1 VKSNL
6 LHQGMWLDNDDKWR
20 NFPFFVDWIVSE
32 VGQLPGAGRRI
43 KLVCEELELHL
54 IGYVEAW
61 QRRRTAIF
69 LLLCRCL
76 SAGVTLAMCSPSC
89 GVGAACLLY
98 AELGMDDSRWVKQ
111 IQGQGILDPLLQIKS
126 KSGSCFKG
134 FRKRCDLPPSPV
146 QVSYCH
152 AFPSL
157 AFMLHFVFLV
167 YGVDVFSFLSR
178 YSNTT

>member
-1 VKSNL
+1 MAVTGRGASFGRQCYHGGDVSDNERASL
-6 LHQGMWLDNDDKWR
+6 LEPSEARPAGHASARDRGGQGGRGVAWREQRGMWLDNDDKWR

-54 IGYVEAW
+54 IG
-61 QRRRTAIF
+61 
-69 LLLCRCL
+69 
-76 SAGVTLAMCSPSC
+76 PSC

-134 FRKRCDLPPSPV
+134 FRK
-146 QVSYCH
+146 
-152 AFPSL
+152 
-157 AFMLHFVFLV
+157 
-167 YGVDVFSFLSR
+167 SFLSR